1 MASRF
6 QVPDRDQVFMTA
18 VSFREVLG
26 EDHLV
31 WTVIEVVDGL
41 DMSEAYARYEGDP
54 TVGGRPALDPRMLLS
69 LLVFGYREGKR
80 SSRELEE
87 ACRRDWAY
95 RAICGDVV
103 PDHATIARFRQRHE
117 DSFPSWFAQVVAVC
131 AEAGLVDPEVVAV
144 DGTKMGSAAS
154 REANRTAAVLERL
167 ETEAQVMLDQA
178 AAADSGP
185 GSEGGLGWSTTR
197 RDSERAARTE
207 RIRKARELVAEAETK
222 RVSEE
227 KKRGEPRQPRVANVT
242 DPDSR
247 LMKTSDGGWI
257 QGFNAQAVA
266 TADQIVIAAQ
276 VTSDTTDVGWFEP
289 MLVAA
294 RTNLDHAGIGR
305 PIGVALADAG
315 YWSAANAT
323 RQGLAEDLL
332 IATTKSH
339 RVGTI
344 GPDEQ
349 VIVRDQNRIRI
360 IEKVIRKEISIA
372 HAASQLGLSP
382 VWTSTLVRRY
392 RTTST
397 LDSAATITRRQME
410 TKLAD
415 PANRDRYRQRG
426 WIIEG
431 CFAHVKVHRRTRTFL
446 RRGLTAVNAEWQ
458 LMHLAGN
465 IDKLHRHRRTSTP
478 STPTTPTEAHLSPRT
493 RHQHT
498 PNTRL
503 RHLRRTRHPRRYHP
517 TRPTPH
523 HTR

>member
-18 VSFREVLG
+18 VSYREVLG

-117 DSFPSWFAQVVAVC
+117 DSFPSWFAQVLAVC
-131 AEAGLVDPEVVAV
+131 AEAGLVDPGVVAL

-167 ETEAQVMLDQA
+167 ETEARVMLDQA
-178 AAADSGP
+178 AAADRGP
-185 GSEGGLGWSTTR
+185 GSETGPGWSSTR
-197 RDSERAARTE
+197 REAERAARTE

-227 KKRGEPRQPRVANVT
+227 KKRGEPRQPRVGNVT

-266 TADQIVIAAQ
+266 TAGQIVIAAQ
-276 VTSDTTDVGWFEP
+276 VTTDANDVGWFEP
-289 MLVAA
+289 MLIAA
-294 RTNLDHAGIGR
+294 RINLDHAGIGQ

-323 RQGLAEDLL
+323 RQGLAEELL

-344 GPDEQ
+344 DPDEHIQTRDQARIQ
-349 VIVRDQNRIRI
+349 VIEKAIR
-360 IEKVIRKEISIA
+360 EEITITQ
-372 HAASQLGLSP
+372 AASQLGLSR

-392 RTTST
+392 RTTAT
-397 LDSAATITRRQME
+397 LDSSATITRSQME

-431 CFAHVKVHRRTRTFL
+431 CFAHVKVHRHTRTFL
-446 RRGLTAVNAEWQ
+446 RRGLPAVNAEWQ

-478 STPTTPTEAHLSPRT
+478 STPPEAHLPPRT
-493 RHQHT
+493 RRPQT
-498 PNTRL
+498 PTAHRR
-503 RHLRRTRHPRRYHP
+503 RHRPHRRTPHQ
-517 TRPTPH
+517 TR
-523 HTR
+523 